1 MIVNTNYVDP
11 NAGGGQFP
19 LKTIKIDHTWTSFP
33 TTSVQVYAQYL
44 IDSGFS
50 FEENDSK
57 PLLFTLV
64 LKNTGNTVAVVQC
77 PTYAQYSL
85 QFSGAYWNLFYSNP
99 NITGFYYK
107 NGNANAKNI
116 GVTASDNSGN
126 GLLVVS
132 LAESTTYD
140 NVELYISWPFE

>member
-1 MIVNTNYVDP
+1 MSIQIMLTLMR
-11 NAGGGQFP
+11 GGQFP

-33 TTSVQVYAQYL
+33 ATSVQVYAQYL

-57 PLLFTLV
+57 PLIFTLV
-64 LKNTGNTVAVVQC
+64 LKNAGNTAAVVQC
-77 PTYAQYSL
+77 PTFAQYSL

-99 NITGFYYK
+99 NTDGFYYK
-107 NGNANAKNI
+107 NGNASAKNI
-116 GVTASDNSGN
+116 GVTASGNSSN

-140 NVELYISWPFE
+140 DVELYVSWPFE